1 MCISLQGED
10 RRAKPLQTN
19 LRVRWSALAP
29 PMQPWHQRMTRK
41 RTRKM
46 TRLSR
51 MLMMM
56 AAAAHLLPQGVP
68 PQHPQHPPH
77 PPPPV
82 SQARLASVLADR
94 ALSGESAGIASG
106 VELIQGRPESDA
118 EDNVQAVENA
128 EKRLKKAKPAPEK
141 KDAPSKR
148 PREDSRTEE
157 RKAVSDTEGEDLG
170 PKKRVPKKSKPKTEP
185 QVVDDSDDSEDHRR
199 ASSSRHKPVTSSA
212 IYNAFDGAIL
222 HEVRRRFQTLIF
234 VRDGFPVKTLTIHR
248 HLNYKLTLKAAKD
261 TMETVLYRQFK
272 NAMEIAYKDT
282 SKE

>member
-1 MCISLQGED
+1 VE
-10 RRAKPLQTN
+10 
-19 LRVRWSALAP
+19 
-29 PMQPWHQRMTRK
+29 
-41 RTRKM
+41 
-46 TRLSR
+46 
-51 MLMMM
+51 
-56 AAAAHLLPQGVP
+56 
-68 PQHPQHPPH
+68 
-77 PPPPV
+77 
-82 SQARLASVLADR
+82 R

-106 VELIQGRPESDA
+106 DELIQGRPESDA

-212 IYNAFDGAIL
+212 IYNAYDGAIL
-222 HEVRRRFQTLIF
+222 NDVRRRFQTLIY
-234 VRDGFPVKTLTIHR
+234 VRDGSPVKTLTIHR
-248 HLNYKLTLKAAKD
+248 HLNYRLTLKAAKD

>member
-1 MCISLQGED
+1 MCIYLQGKD
-10 RRAKPLQTN
+10 RGAEPIQTN

-29 PMQPWHQRMTRK
+29 PMQPWHQRMTCK
-41 RTRKM
+41 RTRKR

-68 PQHPQHPPH
+68 PQHPPHH

-82 SQARLASVLADR
+82 SQARLSSVLVER
-94 ALSGESAGIASG
+94 ALNGESPAGLASG
-106 VELIQGRPESDA
+106 DELVQGRPESEA

-128 EKRLKKAKPAPEK
+128 EKRLQEKKSAPKK

-148 PREDSRTEE
+148 PREERRTEE
-157 RKAVSDTEGEDLG
+157 RKAVSDTESEDPG
-170 PKKRVPKKSKPKTEP
+170 PQKKRIPKKTKPKPEP
-185 QVVDDSDDSEDHRR
+185 QVVDDSDDSEGPPR

-212 IYNAFDGAIL
+212 IYNAYDGAIL
-222 HEVRRRFQTLIF
+222 NDVRRRFQTLIY
-234 VRDGFPVKTLTIHR
+234 VRDGSPVKTLTIHR
-248 HLNYKLTLKAAKD
+248 HLNYRLTLKSAKD